1 MEIKKVGVVGCGL
14 MGGGIAQISAQSGY
28 QVVVSEASE
37 ELLNKGLKAIDHF
50 LTRAIEKGRMSE
62 DDKKATLS
70 RLKGTVDQKDF
81 AQCDLVIE
89 AVVENLNLKKEIF
102 LNLDKICPKETI
114 LATNTS
120 CLSVIDIARVTSK
133 PDKVLGMHFFN
144 PASIMKLMELV
155 KTVETS
161 EETIEVARKFGES
174 LGKTIILAK
183 DTPGF
188 VVNRLLIPFLLNSIK
203 MLESG
208 IASPEDIDTGIKLG
222 LGHPMGPIELN
233 DFVGLDTTLYVAD
246 AIYQE
251 TKDPQYIAPVMMR
264 KMVAAGWLGRKAGK
278 GLYEYK

>member
-161 EETIEVARKFGES
+161 EGTIEVARKFGES

>member
-161 EETIEVARKFGES
+161 EGTIEIARKFGES